1 MRITNGMIYRN
12 FINNLFR
19 INEHLAEDYEKIA
32 SGKRIKRPSDDP
44 LGMARSIRYRSYL
57 STIRQYKRNIEM
69 AISWQNL
76 TESALKAVE
85 NALQRVQEIAISQ
98 ASDTANANTRK
109 NAAKEIENIKKH
121 ILGIVNTKFGNRY
134 IFAGY
139 ITDNPPFSESDNNY
153 HGDEGLIKIRIN
165 SATQLSFNIP
175 GSVFA
180 PADGIN
186 IFQMI
191 DNLKDAME
199 NNEPENIRACLDE
212 IKQALDQVINAQAS
226 LGAKMNLFEEIK
238 VQLVDM
244 DLDFTGIISNTED
257 ADLAKVT
264 IDLGIC
270 QTVYQATL
278 TATAK
283 AIPIN
288 LFNYLG

>member
-12 FINNLFR
+12 FLNNLFR
-19 INEHLAEDYEKIA
+19 INEHLEEDYEKIA

-139 ITDNPPFSESDNNY
+139 ITDKQPFSESDNNY

-165 SATQLSFNIP
+165 SNTQLSFNIP

-238 VQLVDM
+238 VQLADM

>member
-19 INEHLAEDYEKIA
+19 INEHLEEDYEKIA

-85 NALQRVQEIAISQ
+85 NALQKVQEIAISQ

-165 SATQLSFNIP
+165 STTQLSFNIP

-226 LGAKMNLFEEIK
+226 LGTKMNLFEEIK
-238 VQLVDM
+238 VQLANM

-264 IDLGIC
+264 IDLGIY

-278 TATAK
+278 RATAK

>member
-19 INEHLAEDYEKIA
+19 INEHLEEDYEKIA

-139 ITDNPPFSESDNNY
+139 ITDKQPFSESDNNY

-165 SATQLSFNIP
+165 STTQLSFNIP

-238 VQLVDM
+238 VQLADM
-244 DLDFTGIISNTED
+244 DLDFTGIISSTED

-264 IDLGIC
+264 IDLGIY
-270 QTVYQATL
+270 QTAYQATL
-278 TATAK
+278 RATAK

>member
-1 MRITNGMIYRN
+1 
-12 FINNLFR
+12 
-19 INEHLAEDYEKIA
+19 
-32 SGKRIKRPSDDP
+32 
-44 LGMARSIRYRSYL
+44 
-57 STIRQYKRNIEM
+57 
-69 AISWQNL
+69 
-76 TESALKAVE
+76 
-85 NALQRVQEIAISQ
+85 
-98 ASDTANANTRK
+98 
-109 NAAKEIENIKKH
+109 
-121 ILGIVNTKFGNRY
+121 
-134 IFAGY
+134 
-139 ITDNPPFSESDNNY
+139 
-153 HGDEGLIKIRIN
+153 
-165 SATQLSFNIP
+165 
-175 GSVFA
+175 
-180 PADGIN
+180 
-186 IFQMI
+186 MI

-238 VQLVDM
+238 VQLVNM

-264 IDLGIC
+264 IDLGIH

>member
-19 INEHLAEDYEKIA
+19 INEHLEEDYEKIA

-76 TESALKAVE
+76 TESALNAVE

-165 SATQLSFNIP
+165 STTQLSFNIP

-238 VQLVDM
+238 VQLADM

-264 IDLGIC
+264 IDLGIY

>member
-19 INEHLAEDYEKIA
+19 INEHLEEDYEKIA

-76 TESALKAVE
+76 TESALNGVE

-139 ITDNPPFSESDNNY
+139 ITNNPPFSESDNNY

-165 SATQLSFNIP
+165 STTQLSFNIP

-238 VQLVDM
+238 VQLADM

-264 IDLGIC
+264 IDLGIY
-270 QTVYQATL
+270 QTAYQATL
-278 TATAK
+278 RATAK

>member
-1 MRITNGMIYRN
+1 MRITNGIIYRN

-19 INEHLAEDYEKIA
+19 INEHLEEDYEKIA

-76 TESALKAVE
+76 TESALNGVE

-109 NAAKEIENIKKH
+109 SAAKEIENIKKH

-139 ITDNPPFSESDNNY
+139 ITNNPPFSESDNNY

-165 SATQLSFNIP
+165 STTQLSFNIP

-238 VQLVDM
+238 VQLADM

-264 IDLGIC
+264 IDLGIH

>member
-19 INEHLAEDYEKIA
+19 INEHLEEDYEKIA

-44 LGMARSIRYRSYL
+44 LGMAKSIRYRSYL
-57 STIRQYKRNIEM
+57 SSIRQYKRNIEM

-76 TESALKAVE
+76 TESALNGVE

-98 ASDTANANTRK
+98 ASDTVNADTRK
-109 NAAKEIENIKKH
+109 TAAKEIENIKKQ
-121 ILGIVNTKFGNRY
+121 ILGIVNTKFGDRY

-139 ITDNPPFSESDNNY
+139 LTDNPPFSESDNNY

-165 SATQLSFNIP
+165 STTQLSFNIP

-238 VQLVDM
+238 VQLADM

-264 IDLGIC
+264 IDLGIY

>member
-1 MRITNGMIYRN
+1 MRITNGIIYRN

-19 INEHLAEDYEKIA
+19 INEHLEEDYEKIA

-139 ITDNPPFSESDNNY
+139 ITDKQPFSESDNNY

-165 SATQLSFNIP
+165 STTQLSFNIP

-238 VQLVDM
+238 VQLADM
-244 DLDFTGIISNTED
+244 DLDFTGIISSTED

-264 IDLGIC
+264 IDLGIY
-270 QTVYQATL
+270 QTAYQATL
-278 TATAK
+278 RATAK